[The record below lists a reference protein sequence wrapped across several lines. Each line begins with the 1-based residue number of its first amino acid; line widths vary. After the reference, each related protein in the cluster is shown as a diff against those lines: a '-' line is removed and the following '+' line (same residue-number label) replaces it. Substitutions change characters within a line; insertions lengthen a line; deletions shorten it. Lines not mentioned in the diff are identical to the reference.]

1 MNCTL
6 PIPVLKS
13 RAKALAKRDRIPLS
27 RALDQMAR
35 TQGFSAWS
43 LLAAQEAQSRQNQL
57 LSCLAPG
64 DLVLL
69 GARPGKGKT
78 LMGLQLI
85 ADAVADGGRGVFF
98 SLEYTQADVVA
109 RLRQLDV
116 DPQALGAVFGLD
128 VSDDISADY
137 VVAQVAGMPS
147 GSLVVIDYLQ
157 LLDQRRDHP
166 DLAHQVTALRNCA
179 QRQGLIIVL
188 ISQISRNYDPSV
200 RPIPELSDVRLPN
213 PLDLN
218 LFSKTCF
225 FGDGGVRITPV
236 AA

>member
-1 MNCTL
+1 MKCTV

-13 RAKALAKRDRIPLS
+13 RAKALAKRNKIPLS
-27 RALDQMAR
+27 KALDQIAR
-35 TQGFSAWS
+35 AQGFSAWS
-43 LLAAQEAQSRQNQL
+43 LLAAQEAQSRPNRL
-57 LSCLAPG
+57 LARLAPG

-85 ADAVADGGRGVFF
+85 ADAVTDGGRGVFF
-98 SLEYTQADVVA
+98 SLEYTQADVVG
-109 RLRQLDV
+109 RLRQLDI
-116 DPQALGAVFGLD
+116 DPQALGEAFGLD

-137 VVAQVAGMPS
+137 VIAQVAGMPS

-166 DLAHQVTALRNCA
+166 DLAHQVAALRNCA
-179 QRQGLIIVL
+179 QRQGLIVVL
-188 ISQISRNYDPSV
+188 ISQISRNYDPAV
-200 RPIPELSDVRLPN
+200 KPIPELSDVRLPN
-213 PLDLN
+213 PLDLT

-225 FGDGGVRITPV
+225 IGDGGVNITPV

>member
-1 MNCTL
+1 MKCTA

-27 RALDQMAR
+27 EALDQVAR

-43 LLAAQEAQSRQNQL
+43 LLAAQEAQSRQDQL

-85 ADAVADGGRGVFF
+85 ADAVAKGGSGVFF
-98 SLEYTQADVVA
+98 TLEYTQTDVVA
-109 RLRQLDV
+109 RLRQLGV
-116 DPQALGAVFGLD
+116 DPQALGDAFGLD
-128 VSDDISADY
+128 ISDDICADY
-137 VVAQVAGMPS
+137 VIERVAGMPP
-147 GSLVVIDYLQ
+147 GGLVVIDYMQ
-157 LLDQRRDHP
+157 LLDQRSDHP

-179 QRQGLIIVL
+179 QRQGLIVVM
-188 ISQISRNYDPSV
+188 ISQIRRDYDPAV

-213 PLDLN
+213 PLDLS

-225 FGDGGVRITPV
+225 IGDGGVNITPV